1 MLSLGKIRH
10 FLIMINTLLTI
21 VFQLKS
27 LPDLKFNDTLFL
39 NNDLTIK
46 AFNIN
51 IIIDKYVVKHN

>member
-1 MLSLGKIRH
+1 
-10 FLIMINTLLTI
+10 MINTLLTI

-51 IIIDKYVVKHN
+51 IIDKYVVKHN